1 MIEQI
6 FEIKREF
13 IGNNRTSSK
22 ASTLVEFSNKSGVR
36 FSILLSCLRNRQI

>member
-13 IGNNRTSSK
+13 IESNRTSSN
-22 ASTLVEFSNKSGVR
+22 ASTLVELSNKSGVR
-36 FSILLSCLRNRQI
+36 FSILLSCN